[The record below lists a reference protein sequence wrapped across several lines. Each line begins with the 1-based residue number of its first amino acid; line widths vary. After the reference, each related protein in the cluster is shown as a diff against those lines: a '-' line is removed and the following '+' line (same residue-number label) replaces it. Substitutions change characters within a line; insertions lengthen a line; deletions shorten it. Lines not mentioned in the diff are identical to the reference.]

1 VTRNATVRRRHF
13 RRLAA
18 AAAVLTG
25 CCVLLAGILAAQG
38 ASASAATARA
48 WGVAERIP
56 HLDAIAAAL
65 GSQGIDG
72 NANGGV
78 DFSAVSCT
86 KPGYCTAGGDLYSGS
101 DNYGDLQEGWVATES
116 AGVWAAPKV
125 INFHEGSL
133 AYVYVN
139 SISCASPG
147 NCAVVGYYSTATY
160 AGYPE
165 TYETFYINEV
175 NGTWSAP
182 KQIPG
187 TSALNH
193 DRWAAATSVSCSA
206 PGDCGVAGVVDDT
219 TEFVASETNGSWGTA
234 QLVPGFRSEKLSVE
248 DYFPAAPV
256 ISCPK
261 TGDCTVAG
269 NDLSPT
275 GTQATFVAAESKG
288 TWGSAV
294 PLPGFA
300 RGGAVTALSCKAVG
314 DCSAGGWASSYRHQ
328 VPFVASETGGT
339 WTSSAV
345 AGFDHLSPA
354 AVHTGRIS
362 ALSCASPGNCSAGG
376 TYQPSA
382 GETSVLFV
390 SEVGGKWQAAKPA
403 PGVAKTE
410 RGISLAAISC
420 PAAGDCGAVITRGT
434 TGYGGISPATGY
446 VLLQT
451 GGTWAPARPVAGT
464 TGTGGA
470 TAVSCPAAG
479 VCVAGGHDHS
489 DTEAWVLTRS
499 AQATTLTTA
508 ALSAA
513 KAAYGSE
520 GAEKITATVTATTPT
535 PAGQVT
541 VSANGKSLCTITLRN
556 GTGSCRLTAAQ
567 LAKGTYKVTARY
579 HGAAPYAAST
589 SAAKTFKV
597 TS

>member
-1 VTRNATVRRRHF
+1 VTRNATVRRRSF
-13 RRLAA
+13 RCLAA

-38 ASASAATARA
+38 ASAAASPARA

-65 GSQGIDG
+65 GSKGADG

-86 KPGYCTAGGDLYSGS
+86 RPGYCTAGGDLYSGS
-101 DNYGDLQEGWVATES
+101 DNYGDTQEGWVATES
-116 AGVWAAPKV
+116 AGVWASPKV
-125 INFHEGSL
+125 INFHEGSYS
-133 AYVYVN
+133 YVFVN

-147 NCAVVGYYSTATY
+147 NCAVAGYYSTATY

-165 TYETFYINEV
+165 TYEAFYVNEV
-175 NGTWSAP
+175 HGTWSAP

-187 TSALNH
+187 TGALNH

-206 PGDCGVAGVVDDT
+206 PGDCAVAGIVDDT
-219 TEFVASETNGSWGTA
+219 TEFVAAETSGTWGTA
-234 QLVPGFRSEKLSVE
+234 RLLPGFRREKLSVYN
-248 DYFPAAPV
+248 YFSAAPV
-256 ISCPK
+256 LSCPK
-261 TGDCTVAG
+261 TGGCTVAG
-269 NDLSPT
+269 TDLSPT
-275 GTQATFVAAESKG
+275 GTQATFVATESKG

-300 RGGAVTALSCKAVG
+300 RGGAVTALSCPAVG
-314 DCSAGGWASSYRHQ
+314 DCSAGGRASSSRHQ
-328 VPFVASETGGT
+328 VPFVASEAGGT

-345 AGFDHLSPA
+345 AGFDRLSPA
-354 AVHTGRIS
+354 PVRAGSIS

-376 TYQPSA
+376 TYQPSVPEA
-382 GETSVLFV
+382 SVLFV
-390 SEVGGKWQAAKPA
+390 SEVGGKWQAARPA
-403 PGVAKTE
+403 AGVAETE
-410 RGISLAAISC
+410 RGISLGAISC

-434 TGYGGISPATGY
+434 TRYRGPPPATGY
-446 VLLQT
+446 VVLQS
-451 GGTWAPARPVAGT
+451 GGTWAAARPVAGT

-470 TAVSCPAAG
+470 AAVSCPAAG

-489 DTEAWVLTRS
+489 GTEAWVVTRS
-499 AQATTLTTA
+499 AQAATLTTA

-513 KAAYGSE
+513 KVAHGSE
-520 GAEKITATVTATTPT
+520 GAEKVTATVTATTPA

-541 VSANGKSLCTITLRN
+541 VSANGKTLCTITLRN
-556 GTGSCRLTAAQ
+556 GTGSCRLTATQ

-579 HGAAPYAAST
+579 HGAAPYAAS
-589 SAAKTFKV
+589 SCAGKTFKV